1 MQIIVGTCRK
11 TLRNSG
17 AEFVKLS
24 ARDLQMAHLVCQ
36 GRLNK
41 EISGILGLTEG
52 TVKIY
57 MSNLF
62 AKLGVGNRAELAAWT
77 VRHEAQLQRDL
88 RASSELAGVLP
99 LGQPSGPDSL
109 PGDPA
114 WSN

>member
-1 MQIIVGTCRK
+1 
-11 TLRNSG
+11 
-17 AEFVKLS
+17 
-24 ARDLQMAHLVCQ
+24 MAQLVCQ

-62 AKLGVGNRAELAAWT
+62 AKLGVWNRAELAAWT
-77 VRHEAQLQRDL
+77 VRHE
-88 RASSELAGVLP
+88 SELRLDELATAEPAPNPILNLVGTP
-99 LGQPSGPDSL
+99 GRGSL
-109 PGDPA
+109 TGEPA